1 MTLNHEEWAARVTNK
16 AVKAL
21 EGCWDCPKHIKSNQ
35 TIRLV
40 EQEVVHAVLDD
51 LVAVLFH
58 GCHGFV
64 LTPESKLHGFLDS
77 RLKSIALRMQDQVY
91 RAFCYEC
98 VVTHGSGCKTC
109 PDFQQQASQTVERFM
124 GLLPEIQAILKK
136 DIDAAFEGDPA
147 AKSPVEVVMSYP
159 GAFAITIHRISH
171 VFYTEKIPL
180 IPRLMSEYAHS
191 KTGIDIHP
199 GAKIGWGFFIDHGTG
214 VVIGETCVIGNR
226 VKLYQ
231 GVTLGALSFENDAE
245 GKLVKGIKRHP
256 NVGDNVVIYAGA
268 TILGGETN
276 IGADSVIGG
285 NVWLTHSVP
294 VNSRVYNQQ
303 PKPKVHIG
311 IAGDAGMLNPLD
323 VAPGASK

>member
-1 MTLNHEEWAARVTNK
+1 MTTNQSEWAARVTNK
-16 AVKAL
+16 TVQAL
-21 EGCWDCPKHIKSNQ
+21 AGCWDCPKHIKQDQ
-35 TIRLV
+35 TVHLV
-40 EQEVVHAVLDD
+40 EHAVILSVLED

-64 LTPESKLHGFLDS
+64 LTPEAQLRDFLET
-77 RLKSIALRMQDQVY
+77 RLTSIAVRLQDQVY
-91 RAFCYEC
+91 RAYHYEC
-98 VVTHGSGCKTC
+98 VVAHGSGCTSC
-109 PDFQQQASQTVERFM
+109 PDFQAQASSTVERFM
-124 GLLPEIQAILKK
+124 AQLQETQAILKK

-159 GAFAITIHRISH
+159 SAFAITVHRVAHILYQAK
-171 VFYTEKIPL
+171 VPL
-180 IPRLMSEYAHS
+180 IPRLMSECAHS
-191 KTGIDIHP
+191 RTGIDIHP

-231 GVTLGALSFENDAE
+231 GVTLGAVSFEKDAS
-245 GKLVKGIKRHP
+245 GNPVKGIKRHP

-276 IGADSVIGG
+276 IGSNSIVGG

-294 VNSRVYNQQ
+294 ANSRVYNQQ
-303 PKPKVHIG
+303 PQPRVHVG
-311 IAGDAGMLNPLD
+311 SDADAGLLQSS
-323 VAPGASK
+323 APATSK